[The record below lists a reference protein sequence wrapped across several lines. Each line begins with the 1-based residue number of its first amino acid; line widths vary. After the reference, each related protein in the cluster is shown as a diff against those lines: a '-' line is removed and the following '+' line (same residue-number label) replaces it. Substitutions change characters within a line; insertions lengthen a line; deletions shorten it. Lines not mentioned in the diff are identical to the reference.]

1 MLAESW
7 DRDRIER
14 HVKVAESLALLSEGS
29 LGELVDGGIVLGSGI
44 GGTSVLVRVGELGV
58 FVKRV
63 PLTDLECRPEYLR
76 STANLFGLPVWC
88 QYGVGSP
95 SFGVW
100 RELAAHLMTT
110 GWVVSGRS
118 RGFPLL
124 HHWRVLDGSAFA
136 GALPDELSDVD
147 RAVEYWHGSEG
158 VRRRIE
164 AIADSSKSVA
174 LFTEHLPGPLPVWL
188 QGTAERGED
197 ALAAAVVMV
206 ERQLPAE
213 VVSMNSGGL
222 FHFDA
227 HLDNTLTDGELI
239 YLADFGLATSP
250 RFDLA
255 DDERSFVEANRSH
268 DVCHAITR
276 FVDWLV
282 TAVVGVEDWVARDE
296 YVRRWADGEE
306 RANGRQLPASVA
318 AVITRYASVAA
329 IVNDFYRKLHVEDR
343 RTPYPSDELEGA
355 CQVAGLVLARR

>member
-1 MLAESW
+1 
-7 DRDRIER
+7 
-14 HVKVAESLALLSEGS
+14 
-29 LGELVDGGIVLGSGI
+29 
-44 GGTSVLVRVGELGV
+44 
-58 FVKRV
+58 
-63 PLTDLECRPEYLR
+63 
-76 STANLFGLPVWC
+76 
-88 QYGVGSP
+88 
-95 SFGVW
+95 
-100 RELAAHLMTT
+100 
-110 GWVVSGRS
+110 
-118 RGFPLL
+118 
-124 HHWRVLDGSAFA
+124 
-136 GALPDELSDVD
+136 
-147 RAVEYWHGSEG
+147 VEYWHGSEG

-188 QGTAERGED
+188 QGAAERGED

-318 AVITRYASVAA
+318 AVITRYAPVAA

-343 RTPYPSDELEGA
+343 RTPYPSDELERA